1 MTVLLRRVPDA
12 DRQLTRSPGRI
23 VDARRVGD
31 VLRADTH
38 RIGTGGL
45 RQPEMDGP
53 SHCLGSTG
61 QGFLGSGGSC
71 DDSAGQQGRRG
82 EGGGEQGKPAGPGRC
97 AEHVGTPPDDTSYR

>member
-38 RIGTGGL
+38 GVGAGGL
-45 RQPEMDGP
+45 RQPEMDAP
-53 SHCLGSTG
+53 SRRRGSIG
-61 QGFLGSGGSC
+61 RRFLGGGRCHDSGREH
-71 DDSAGQQGRRG
+71 GRHR
-82 EGGGEQGKPAGPGRC
+82 EGGGEQGKPAGLGRC
-97 AEHVGTPPDDTSYR
+97 AQHVGTPPDDTSYR